1 MSADYFDVVVV
12 GAGVGGLTAAVAL
25 GSAGHRV
32 LLLEKRVQPPRVA
45 KGEVLQPSS
54 VGILREMGV
63 LPGLI
68 ERGAVELDRLTVR
81 SADGDEVMV
90 FDYPGLGVPD
100 RTLLALDYEEIVAAL
115 LSALPDTVCQRR
127 GAVASELLRD
137 SVGRIS
143 GVGYSQAGQRL
154 SAHAPLVVAAD
165 GLSSKL
171 RKLAGL
177 AARPVEYPHRL
188 MSFELEDV
196 PGTRTDVTAYLTERG
211 LRLVY
216 PLPHKRLRLYVQVT
230 PESVRNLVRDDLQAW
245 CGGLADDA
253 PALADLVAPLRAGLA
268 SRQILGM
275 WRFAAP
281 RLGVP
286 GMALVGESAH
296 SVHPMAAQ
304 GMNTAIADAD
314 ALARLIGPGPLRPD
328 TVDGVQSDYEAER
341 LKWIRHID
349 MMSHD
354 ATRMITM
361 TSPVGRWL
369 GRRILRRTNRNPRL
383 RHIATYN
390 LAGLGIRPFTVLDR
404 LHQLGLPDPHAR
416 RGVAR

>member
-1 MSADYFDVVVV
+1 MSADEHDVVVV
-12 GAGVGGLTAAVAL
+12 GAGVGGATAAVAL
-25 GSAGHRV
+25 GRAGHRV

-54 VGILREMGV
+54 VSILREMGV
-63 LPGLI
+63 LPRLI

-81 SADGDEVMV
+81 SADGSEVMV
-90 FDYPGLGVPD
+90 FDYPGLSAPD

-115 LSALPDTVCQRR
+115 VSALPDTVSERR
-127 GAVASELLRD
+127 GAVADELLRD
-137 SVGRIS
+137 SDGRIS
-143 GVGYSQAGQRL
+143 GVGYTQAGQRF
-154 SAHAPLVVAAD
+154 SARAPLVVAAD
-165 GLSSKL
+165 GLSSRL

-177 AARPVEYPHRL
+177 AAHPVEYPHRL
-188 MSFELEDV
+188 MSFELDDV

-211 LRLVY
+211 LRLAY
-216 PLPHKRLRLYVQVT
+216 PLPGKRLRLYVQVT
-230 PESVRNLVRDDLQAW
+230 PEAVRHLVRDDLESW
-245 CGGLADDA
+245 CARLADDA

-268 SRQILGM
+268 SRQILGL
-275 WRFAAP
+275 WRFAAS
-281 RLGVP
+281 RLRVP

-304 GMNTAIADAD
+304 GMNTAIADAN
-314 ALARLIGPGPLRPD
+314 ALAGVVGTGPLRPD
-328 TVDGVQSDYEAER
+328 TVDSALVAYEAER
-341 LKWIRHID
+341 QKWIRHID
-349 MMSHD
+349 LMSHD

-361 TSPVGRWL
+361 TSPFGRWL
-369 GRRILRRTNRNPRL
+369 GRRILRRTNGNPRL

-404 LHQLGLPDPHAR
+404 LHQLGLPDPLAR